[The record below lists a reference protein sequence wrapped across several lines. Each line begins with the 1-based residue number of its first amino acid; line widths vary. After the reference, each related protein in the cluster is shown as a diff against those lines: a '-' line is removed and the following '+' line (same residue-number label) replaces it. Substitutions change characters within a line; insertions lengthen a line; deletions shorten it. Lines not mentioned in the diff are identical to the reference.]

1 MNIPTKDELR
11 RLMVSDEGQDGAATG
26 PYVSIF
32 MPTHHKGKESV
43 REDPVRFKNQL
54 NEAEE
59 KLMSLG
65 LRRPDVQELL
75 QPAQELLS
83 NINFWEHQSAGLA
96 VFIAPD
102 RFETY
107 SVPELLAEQTI
118 VSQQRFHLK
127 PLMPLVSGDGRFYI
141 LALNQN
147 DVRLYEG
154 GRFHISE
161 VDLGQTPRSLAEAL
175 ALDDPERQLQ
185 FHTGTAPGG
194 TGNTLPG
201 AGSKKGPPTSNQG
214 HRDAMFHGHGDA
226 LENKD
231 FILRFFQILDKGVAA
246 RLRQG
251 DSPCVL
257 AGVEYLLP
265 IYREANSYPHLA
277 EKGITGNPE
286 QKRPEELQQEALAI
300 LEPHFRQAREDAL
313 ERFQV
318 RRQDAEASADIEEI
332 IPAAYYGAVETL
344 FVARDGRQWGTFDP
358 VNNSISL
365 DDDDTEKNEDLLDT
379 AVLHTFL
386 NDGAVYLLDPAEMP
400 AAVPL
405 AAILRYE
412 VTAVPA
418 ATTSD
423 EGEVAREREESR

>member
-1 MNIPTKDELR
+1 MNIPNKDELR
-11 RLMVSDEGQDGAATG
+11 RLAESSEG
-26 PYVSIF
+26 PYISIF
-32 MPTHHKGKESV
+32 MPTHHKGKETL

-54 NEAEE
+54 SEAEE
-59 KLMSLG
+59 KLTDLG

-83 NINFWEHQSAGLA
+83 NNNFWEHQSAGLA

-102 RFETY
+102 LFETY
-107 SVPELLAEQTI
+107 SVPEALAEQTV
-118 VSQQRFHLK
+118 VSQERFHLK
-127 PLMPLVSGDGRFYI
+127 PLMPLMTGDGRFYI

-161 VDLGQTPRSLAEAL
+161 VDLGKTPRSLAEAL

-214 HRDAMFHGHGDA
+214 HRDAMFHGHGEA

-231 FILRFFQILDKGVAA
+231 FILRFFHLLDKGVEA
-246 RLRQG
+246 RLRRQ

-257 AGVEYLLP
+257 AGVDYLLP

-277 EKGITGNPE
+277 EKGIIGNPE
-286 QKRPEELQQEALAI
+286 EKRPEELQQEALAI
-300 LEPHFRQAREDAL
+300 LEPHFRQAQEDAL
-313 ERFQV
+313 ERFHV
-318 RRQDAEASADIEEI
+318 RRQEAEAISDIKEI

-344 FVARDGRQWGTFDP
+344 FVARDHRQWGTFDP
-358 VNNSISL
+358 DNNTITL
-365 DDDDTEKNEDLLDT
+365 DDDGTQANEDLLDT

-386 NDGAVYLLDPAEMP
+386 NDGAVYILDPAEMP
-400 AAVPL
+400 ENAAI

-412 VTAVPA
+412 VTAVPTA
-418 ATTSD
+418 A
-423 EGEVAREREESR
+423 ERETSA